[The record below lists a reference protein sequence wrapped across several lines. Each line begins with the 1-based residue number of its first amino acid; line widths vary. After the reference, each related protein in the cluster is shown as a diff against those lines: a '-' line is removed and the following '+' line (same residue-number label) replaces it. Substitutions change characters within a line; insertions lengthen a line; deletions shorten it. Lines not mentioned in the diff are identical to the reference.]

1 MIQEVPDTV
10 VAHVHTTRVQF
21 PQQFAAGEVRLLC
34 HPLTDPGFLAGQ
46 GKCFLPPIGSVAGL
60 PVSASRFVQRIT
72 EEWLT

>member
-10 VAHVHTTRVQF
+10 VAHIHTTGVQF

-46 GKCFLPPIGSVAGL
+46 GKWLLA
-60 PVSASRFVQRIT
+60 AHRQRRRAPR
-72 EEWLT
+72 LG